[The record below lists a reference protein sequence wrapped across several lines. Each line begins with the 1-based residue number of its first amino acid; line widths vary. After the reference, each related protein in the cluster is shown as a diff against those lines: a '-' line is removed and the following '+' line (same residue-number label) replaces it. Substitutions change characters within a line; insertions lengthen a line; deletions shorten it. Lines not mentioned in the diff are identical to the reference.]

1 MPQPEIE
8 MYIQQKSF
16 LLLRLRDASVTRIA
30 IVLMALLIAPLP
42 AIAASP
48 GVALFVDS
56 DLGEALAHAVG
67 GSGTDARKV
76 DVRQSAGAAACASAP
91 GATPRLALLS
101 HSPSRAELD
110 RCAAA
115 ASAAVSVVEVGH
127 QAVALVVPMNS
138 PVWTLDTGAVFRA
151 LGRNSGGTTHPTT
164 WDAIDPSY
172 PKLPIGALLP
182 SVESRVQRL
191 FGALIM
197 EPGCDKVAAAGI
209 PFARKD
215 RIGFCYAVRD
225 DSTVAR
231 RRGGTQDVANWA
243 AVAPAGQVAVVSVAE
258 LGALDRH
265 VVPLLLDGVLPTATN
280 IASGRYP
287 AVDGVELM
295 IVLPNEANGTQRI
308 AARDLAIS
316 LLSEDRI
323 GPMGSLAPAGL
334 ISLPPAE
341 RLSARSLVIAFLDKR

>member
-1 MPQPEIE
+1 
-8 MYIQQKSF
+8 
-16 LLLRLRDASVTRIA
+16 
-30 IVLMALLIAPLP
+30 
-42 AIAASP
+42 
-48 GVALFVDS
+48 LFVDS

-67 GSGTDARKV
+67 GSGTDAEKV

-101 HSPSRAELD
+101 RSPFRAELD
-110 RCAAA
+110 RCARA
-115 ASAAVSVVEVGH
+115 ASAAVIVVEVGR

-138 PVWTLDTGAVFRA
+138 PVWALDTGAVFRA
-151 LGRNSGGTTHPTT
+151 LGRNSGGTAYPTT
-164 WDAIDPSY
+164 WDGIDPSY

-182 SVESRVQRL
+182 SAESRVQRL

-197 EPGCDKVAAAGI
+197 EPGCDKAAAARI
-209 PFARKD
+209 PFERKD

-225 DSTVAR
+225 DRAVVR
-231 RRGGTQDVANWA
+231 RRGGTQDVADWA
-243 AVAPAGQVAVVSVAE
+243 AVAPAGQIAVVSVAE
-258 LGALDRH
+258 LGQLDRH
-265 VVPLLLDGVLPTATN
+265 VVPLLLDGVLPTAAN

-295 IVLPNEANGTQRI
+295 IVLPNEANGAQRI

-341 RLSARSLVIAFLDKR
+341 RLAARSRVIAFLETR